1 MSLNIR
7 VLLVDDHA
15 VVRSGLQLL
24 IDAQPDMAVIGEAAD
39 GLEGVAKALELKP
52 DVVLMDLSMPGGRDG
67 LHTTAE
73 LTASQPDTKIL
84 ILTMHDDEQYLF
96 RSLKAGASGYIL
108 KSSPGAELLKA
119 IRQVHQGQAYLHPSA
134 AKKVIQGYLQS
145 STSSDKDQPA
155 DTYDLLSER
164 EKEILGLAAKGY
176 TNKEMADMLAISAKT
191 VENHKAHIMDK
202 LGLSTRRD
210 LMRFAVKRG
219 LLDFED

>member
-1 MSLNIR
+1 MKIR
-7 VLLVDDHA
+7 ILLVDDHA
-15 VVRSGLQLL
+15 VVRSGLHLL
-24 IDAQPDMAVIGEAAD
+24 LDAQPDMAVVGEAAD
-39 GLEGVAKALELKP
+39 GLEAIARVLELKP

-73 LTASQPDTKIL
+73 LVSTSPDTKVL

-108 KSSPGAELLKA
+108 KSSPGSELLNA
-119 IRQVHQGQAYLHPSA
+119 IRQVHQGQAYLHPAA
-134 AKKVIQGYLQS
+134 AKKVIQGYLQRNPA
-145 STSSDKDQPA
+145 SDKEPA
-155 DTYDLLSER
+155 DTYDLLSDR
-164 EKEILGLAAKGY
+164 EKEILGLTAKGY
-176 TNKEMADMLAISAKT
+176 TNKEMADMLVISAKT

-219 LLDFED
+219 LLEFDD

>member
-1 MSLNIR
+1 MDIR

-24 IDAQPDMAVIGEAAD
+24 IDAQTDMSVVGEAAD
-39 GLEGVAKALELKP
+39 GLEAVARALELKP

-73 LTASQPDTKIL
+73 LTASQPETKVL
-84 ILTMHDDEQYLF
+84 ILTMHDDDQYLF
-96 RSLKAGASGYIL
+96 RALKAGASGYIL
-108 KSSPGAELLKA
+108 KSSPGVELVKA

-134 AKKVIQGYLQS
+134 AKKVIQGYLQTTA
-145 STSSDKDQPA
+145 TSGAASE
-155 DTYDLLSER
+155 DTYELLSDR
-164 EKEILGLAAKGY
+164 EKEIFGLVAKGY
-176 TNKEMADMLAISAKT
+176 TNKEVADMLTISAKT

>member
-1 MSLNIR
+1 MNIR

-24 IDAQPDMAVIGEAAD
+24 IDAQSDMSVIGEAAD
-39 GLEGVAKALELKP
+39 GLEAVAKALELKP

-119 IRQVHQGQAYLHPSA
+119 IRQVYQGQAYLHPSA
-134 AKKVIQGYLQS
+134 AKKVIQGYLHGN
-145 STSSDKDQPA
+145 TAADKDPA